1 MPPIISDSPSTTS
14 NGARLVSANAEIQK
28 TIIIGN
34 NGIQYQFQI
43 PPDWLETI
51 SFKFTELAAITTVTA
66 TNPITIS
73 YETNNEALLNAPNNG
88 YFELEAH
95 PAKMMP

>member
-1 MPPIISDSPSTTS
+1 MESSTNS
-14 NGARLVSANAEIQK
+14 KYRQPG
-28 TIIIGN
+28 
-34 NGIQYQFQI
+34 F
-43 PPDWLETI
+43 ETI
-51 SFKFTELAAITTVTA
+51 SFKFTELAAITTVTT